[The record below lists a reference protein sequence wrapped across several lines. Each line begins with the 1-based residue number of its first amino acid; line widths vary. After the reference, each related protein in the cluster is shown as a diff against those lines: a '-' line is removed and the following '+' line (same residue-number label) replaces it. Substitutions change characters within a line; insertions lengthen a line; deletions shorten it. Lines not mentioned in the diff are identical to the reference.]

1 MAVSMYTISAPIF
14 VQILEAL
21 SNVISKAQ
29 AHCEEKKLDESYFIN
44 NRFYPD
50 MFPFVRQVRSTC
62 DHAVNACARI
72 AGVEAPTFANDEKT
86 FDDLK
91 ARIAKAVEFVKT
103 IKSEQIDG
111 QEDKEIVF
119 TLPSGER
126 RFTGQTMLLNFTFPN
141 FYFHATTAYDL
152 LRHCGVVIGKRDFMG
167 TPWKPE

>member
-1 MAVSMYTISAPIF
+1 MAVNMYTISVPIF

-21 SNVISKAQ
+21 GNVIDKAK
-29 AHCEEKKLDESYFIN
+29 AHCEAKKLDEAFFIN

-50 MFPFVRQVRSTC
+50 MFPFVRQVRSAC
-62 DHAVNACARI
+62 DHAVNACGRV
-72 AGVEAPTFANDEKT
+72 AGVELPSFANDENS

-91 ARIAKAVEFVKT
+91 ERIAKAVAFVKSV
-103 IKSEQIDG
+103 KPEQMNG

-119 TLPSGER
+119 KLPSGER
-126 RFTGQTMLLNFTFPN
+126 RFTGQTMLLNFTMPN

-152 LRHCGVVIGKRDFMG
+152 LRHCGIELGKRDFMG